1 MSGSP
6 TEEEQAG
13 KTTAEY
19 RSGFVPLVGRPN
31 VGKSTLLNRLVG
43 YKVAIVSPVPQTTRN
58 RIRGVLTLPGRGQ
71 VIFIDTP
78 GIHKPKFRMNRRMV
92 TLALETLTETDV
104 ILFMV
109 DVSERMGGGD
119 RFVMKRLRETDT
131 PTFLLLNKIDRL
143 RKSALLPII
152 DAYSREMEFAEIIPI
167 SAADGT
173 QCDRLV
179 DVLLEKLP
187 VGPALFPED
196 YLTDQM
202 QRFMAGEVVREKL
215 LYHTRQEL
223 PHATAVKVE
232 SYKEEGSLLR
242 IEATILVERDNQ
254 KAIVIGKQG
263 SLLKII
269 GTEARLELE
278 QQLGIKVFLELWVR
292 VEPAWRQSER
302 LLDELG
308 IRGS

>member
-1 MSGSP
+1 MSRELKEKGSGSE
-6 TEEEQAG
+6 TE
-13 KTTAEY
+13 AEF

-58 RIRGVLTLPGRGQ
+58 RIRGVLTLAGRGQ

-92 TLALETLTETDV
+92 SLALDAMAETDV

-109 DVSERMGGGD
+109 DVSQAMGGGD
-119 RFVMKRLRETDT
+119 RFVMKQLREAGV
-131 PTFLLLNKIDRL
+131 PTFLLLNKIDLVR
-143 RKSALLPII
+143 RDALLPII
-152 DAYSREMEFAEIIPI
+152 EAYRHEMEFAEIIPI
-167 SAADGT
+167 SAGDGT
-173 QCDRLV
+173 QCDHQV
-179 DVLLEKLP
+179 DVILQNLP
-187 VGPALFPED
+187 VGPAYFPED

-202 QRFMAGEVVREKL
+202 QRFLAGEFVREKL

-223 PHATAVKVE
+223 PHAVAVRVE
-232 SYKEEGSLLR
+232 SYKEESSLVR
-242 IEATILVERDNQ
+242 IRATILVERENQ

-263 SLLKII
+263 ALLKTI

-278 QQLGIKVFLELWVR
+278 QQLGTKVFLELWVH
-292 VEPAWRQSER
+292 VEPDWRQSER

-308 IRGS
+308 IRPS

>member
-1 MSGSP
+1 MSRAP
-6 TEEEQAG
+6 TQEEHASE
-13 KTTAEY
+13 TAAEF

-119 RFVMKRLRETDT
+119 RFVMKQLRETDT
-131 PTFLLLNKIDRL
+131 PAFLLLNKIDRV

-152 DAYSREMEFAEIIPI
+152 DAYRREMEFAEIIPI

-173 QCDRLV
+173 QCDHLV
-179 DVLLEKLP
+179 DVLLKKLP
-187 VGPALFPED
+187 VSPALFPED

-202 QRFMAGEVVREKL
+202 QRFLAGRSCAKNCSTTPVRSCP
-215 LYHTRQEL
+215 TRR
-223 PHATAVKVE
+223 PCRWSPTRK
-232 SYKEEGSLLR
+232 
-242 IEATILVERDNQ
+242 
-254 KAIVIGKQG
+254 
-263 SLLKII
+263 
-269 GTEARLELE
+269 RL
-278 QQLGIKVFLELWVR
+278 
-292 VEPAWRQSER
+292 
-302 LLDELG
+302 
-308 IRGS
+308 

>member
-1 MSGSP
+1 MTRKL
-6 TEEEQAG
+6 TEEAAAEEGAG
-13 KTTAEY
+13 F

-58 RIRGVLTLPGRGQ
+58 RIRGVLTLPDRGQ
-71 VIFIDTP
+71 VVFIDTP

-92 TLALETLTETDV
+92 SLALDAMAETDV

-109 DVSERMGGGD
+109 DVTQRLGPGD
-119 RFVMKRLRETDT
+119 RFVMRQLRAAGI
-131 PTFLLLNKIDRL
+131 PTFLLLNKIDL
-143 RKSALLPII
+143 VRKDALLPII
-152 DAYSREMEFAEIIPI
+152 DAYRKEMEFAEIIPI
-167 SAADGT
+167 SASDGT
-173 QCDRLV
+173 QCEHLV
-179 DVLLEKLP
+179 DVILKHLP
-187 VGPALFPED
+187 VGPAYFPED
-196 YLTDQM
+196 YLTDQVE
-202 QRFMAGEVVREKL
+202 RFLAGEFVREKL

-223 PHATAVKVE
+223 PHAVAVRVE
-232 SYKEEGSLLR
+232 SYKEEASLVR
-242 IEATILVERDNQ
+242 IQATILVERENQ

-263 SLLKII
+263 SLLKKI

-278 QQLGIKVFLELWVR
+278 EQLGSKVFLELWVR

-308 IRGS
+308 IRAS

>member
-1 MSGSP
+1 M
-6 TEEEQAG
+6 
-13 KTTAEY
+13 
-19 RSGFVPLVGRPN
+19 GRPN

-71 VIFIDTP
+71 VVFIDTP

-119 RFVMKRLRETDT
+119 RFVMKHLRETDT
-131 PTFLLLNKIDRL
+131 PTFLLLNKIDRV

-152 DAYSREMEFAEIIPI
+152 DAYRREMEFAEIIPI

-179 DVLLEKLP
+179 DVLLKNLP

-223 PHATAVKVE
+223 PHATAVQVE
-232 SYKEEGSLLR
+232 SYKEEGSLLH
-242 IEATILVERDNQ
+242 IQATILVERDNQ

-278 QQLGIKVFLELWVR
+278 QQLGTKVFLELWVR
-292 VEPAWRQSER
+292 VEPGWRQSDR

-308 IRGS
+308 IRRS

>member
-1 MSGSP
+1 MSEAVDKEG
-6 TEEEQAG
+6 TEEGSTGEF
-13 KTTAEY
+13 

-31 VGKSTLLNRLVG
+31 VGKSTLLNRLIG

-71 VIFIDTP
+71 VVFIDTP

-92 TLALETLTETDV
+92 NLALEALPDTDV

-109 DVSERMGGGD
+109 DASEKMGGGD
-119 RFVMKRLRETDT
+119 RFVMQQLREAGT
-131 PTFLLLNKIDRL
+131 PTFLLLNKIDRV
-143 RKSALLPII
+143 RKNALLPII

-179 DVLLEKLP
+179 DVLLQHLP
-187 VGPALFPED
+187 VGPAYFPED
-196 YLTDQM
+196 YLTDQL
-202 QRFMAGEVVREKL
+202 QRFLAGEIVREKL

-223 PHATAVKVE
+223 PHATAVRVE
-232 SYKEEGSLLR
+232 SYKEDGPLLR
-242 IEATILVERDNQ
+242 IQATILVERENQ

-263 SLLKII
+263 GLLKII

-278 QQLGIKVFLELWVR
+278 EQLETKVFLELWVR
-292 VEPAWRQSER
+292 VEPSWRKSDR

-308 IRGS
+308 ICRS